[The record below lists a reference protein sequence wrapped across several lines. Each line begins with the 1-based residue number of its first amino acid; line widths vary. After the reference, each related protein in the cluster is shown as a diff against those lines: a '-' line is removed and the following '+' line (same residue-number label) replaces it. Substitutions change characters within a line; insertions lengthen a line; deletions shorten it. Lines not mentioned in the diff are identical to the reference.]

1 MKSMSHDLFQKAVA
15 LMEKGQNAEAKMLF
29 SKILRKEPN
38 HLDANYLMGTLC
50 SEDGEFGRGE
60 QLLRKALKMKPDSP
74 YILNNLGNVY
84 QKQSKDDEALNCYQK
99 ALKIK
104 SDLPQA
110 HCNIGVIYKVAGDLE
125 GARKHFEL
133 AEKLQPGMDKA
144 RAGLASL
151 QERAG
156 DYRKARKNLEKVISS
171 GARDVHTAMAFAEA
185 VLHDESSSSELKK
198 AVRVVDEHLS
208 ADGASRLSRIER
220 AKVYYLLGALND
232 QLKEYDQ
239 AFKCYET
246 ANKMSAARYDMKKMR
261 KSIAVIT
268 ENFNGD
274 VLTTSNS
281 SAEAGADLVFIVGMP
296 RSGSTLIEQILDSH
310 PDIAS
315 LGECNYFAEA
325 LETVS
330 KKAPNSPLSEEQ
342 AAMVAQRYYSCCREQ
357 HPNAK
362 VFTDKT
368 LTNYLCLGQILQVF
382 PEAKIVHCWR
392 DPLDTCLS
400 CYFHDFAGQYGFT
413 NDLNTLGQYFRSYQ
427 SLMDHWRESL
437 HGRLYTLVYEEL
449 INEPKRE
456 IKQLLDFCSLKFNR
470 ACLKFYKNKR
480 IVNTA
485 SYYQVRKPIY
495 RSSVN
500 RNQAYRRHL
509 EPLMREL
516 GDVK

>member
-1 MKSMSHDLFQKAVA
+1 MFHKAVA
-15 LMEKGQNAEAKMLF
+15 LMEKGQNAEARMIF

-50 SEDGEFGRGE
+50 AEDGDFGRGE

-84 QKQSKDDEALNCYQK
+84 QKQSKDDEALNCYQR

-125 GARKHFEL
+125 GARKHFEM
-133 AEKLQPGMDKA
+133 AEKLQPGMEKA

-156 DYRKARKNLEKVISS
+156 DYRKARKNLEKVINS
-171 GARDVHTAMAFAEA
+171 GARDVHTAKAFAEA
-185 VLHDESSSSELKK
+185 VLHDDSSPAELQKALQIVDEQLSSSDASK
-198 AVRVVDEHLS
+198 LS
-208 ADGASRLSRIER
+208 SVEQ

-232 QLKEYDQ
+232 QLKDYDR
-239 AFKCYET
+239 AFTCYEN
-246 ANKMSAARYDMKKMR
+246 ANKKSSARYDIKKLR
-261 KSIAVIT
+261 KSIATIG
-268 ENFNGD
+268 ENFTQE
-274 VLTTSNS
+274 VLTRSTSNVD
-281 SAEAGADLVFIVGMP
+281 AGADLVFIIGMP
-296 RSGSTLIEQILDSH
+296 RSGSTLVEQILDSH
-310 PDIAS
+310 PDVAS

-325 LETVS
+325 LETTS
-330 KKAPNSPLSEEQ
+330 KKTSDSPLSEEQ
-342 AAMVAQRYYSCCREQ
+342 IALVARQYYANCREQ

-382 PEAKIVHCWR
+382 PEAKIIHCWR

-400 CYFHDFAGQYGFT
+400 CYFHDFAGQYEFT
-413 NDLNTLGQYFRSYQ
+413 NDLVTLGQYFRAYQ
-427 SLMDHWRESL
+427 DLMDHWQEVL
-437 HGRLYTLVYEEL
+437 HDRVYTLVYEDL
-449 INEPKRE
+449 IDEPKRE
-456 IKQLLDFCSLKFNR
+456 IKQLLEFCSLKFNR

-480 IVNTA
+480 VVNTA

-500 RNQAYRRHL
+500 RSQAYHQNL

-516 GDVK
+516 GDVE

>member
-1 MKSMSHDLFQKAVA
+1 MKSLSQDLFHKAVA
-15 LMEKGQNAEAKMLF
+15 LMEQGRNAEAKMLF
-29 SKILRKEPN
+29 GKILRKEPN

-50 SEDGEFGRGE
+50 AEDGEFARGE

-125 GARKHFEL
+125 GARKHFEM

-156 DYRKARKNLEKVISS
+156 DYRKARKSLEKVVNS
-171 GARDVHTAMAFAEA
+171 GERDVHTAMAFAEA
-185 VLHDESSSSELKK
+185 VLHDDSSPTELKK
-198 AVRVVDEHLS
+198 ALRIVDEQLS
-208 ADGASRLSRIER
+208 TEGPSRLSRTEM

-232 QLKEYDQ
+232 QLKDYDQ
-239 AFKCYET
+239 AFIYYEM
-246 ANKMSAARYDMKKMR
+246 ANKKISTRYDMKKMR
-261 KSIAVIT
+261 KSITAIT
-268 ENFNGD
+268 ENFTGD
-274 VLTTSNS
+274 VLERS
-281 SAEAGADLVFIVGMP
+281 STNAETGANLVFILGMP
-296 RSGSTLIEQILDSH
+296 RSGSTLVEQILDSH
-310 PDIAS
+310 PDVAS
-315 LGECNYFAEA
+315 LGECNYFAEI
-325 LETVS
+325 LETIS
-330 KKAPNSPLSEEQ
+330 KKASDSPLSEEQ
-342 AAMVAQRYYSCCREQ
+342 VALVAQRYYSCCREQ

-382 PEAKIVHCWR
+382 PEAKIVHCQR
-392 DPLDTCLS
+392 APLDTCLS
-400 CYFHDFAGQYGFT
+400 CYFHDFAGQYEFT
-413 NDLNTLGQYFRSYQ
+413 NDLSTLGRYYRAYQ

-437 HGRLYTLVYEEL
+437 HGRLYPLSYEEL
-449 INEPKRE
+449 IKEPKRE
-456 IKQLLDFCSLKFNR
+456 IKLLLDYCDLKFNR

-500 RNQAYRRHL
+500 RSQAYQRHL

-516 GDVK
+516 GDTK